1 MLLIRENEQ
10 KSFRF
15 AIEVNGTELENTSA
29 RLVFED
35 VNSNKFFPLHINS
48 DGSCEY
54 QLDYAA
60 VKSLSEGRVYLEVV
74 AESMVF
80 KPWEE
85 EFIIHSEVPEIR
97 VTESVVETYTTV
109 VEPTIIEPV
118 VETKKPVTKAQPV
131 AKPQVKQPVVET
143 KKPVAKPELVVE
155 ATKPAMYAQ
164 LVSEFKKIMKTK
176 KASLILGETV
186 ENRAKKK
193 EAIKEL
199 YVKHGKPAMEALDL
213 ITRTTIDE
221 LLIL

>member
-35 VNSNKFFPLHINS
+35 INSNKFFPLHINS

-74 AESMVF
+74 AESMLF

-85 EFIIHSEVPEIR
+85 EFRIESQVPEIR
-97 VTESVVETYTTV
+97 VTESVIETQTT
-109 VEPTIIEPV
+109 EHISTTTPKPITKPATKKPV
-118 VETKKPVTKAQPV
+118 VETVKKPVV
-131 AKPQVKQPVVET
+131 EEKQTVVET
-143 KKPVAKPELVVE
+143 IEPA
-155 ATKPAMYAQ
+155 APAMYKE
-164 LVSEFKKIMKTK
+164 LVTEFKQLMKQK
-176 KASLILGETV
+176 RASLILGETA

-193 EAIKEL
+193 ETIKEL
-199 YVKHGKPAMEALDL
+199 YLKHGKPAMEALDL

>member
-1 MLLIRENEQ
+1 MLLIKENEQ

-15 AIEVNGTELENTSA
+15 AIEVTGTELKNTSA

-35 VNSNKFFPLHINS
+35 VNSNKFFPLHINA

-60 VKSLSEGRVYLEVV
+60 VRSLSEGRVYLEVV

-85 EFIIHSEVPEIR
+85 EFRVHSEVPEIR
-97 VTESVVETYTTV
+97 VTESVVETRATSKPKTKATV
-109 VEPTIIEPV
+109 A
-118 VETKKPVTKAQPV
+118 ETKQPT
-131 AKPQVKQPVVET
+131 ATKPQVTQPVVET
-143 KKPVAKPELVVE
+143 KTPVAKPQPVAEPK
-155 ATKPAMYAQ
+155 KPAMYVE
-164 LVSEFKKIMKTK
+164 LVTEFKKLMKAK
-176 KASLILGETV
+176 HASLILGETTA
-186 ENRAKKK
+186 NRAKKK

-199 YVKHGKPAMEALDL
+199 YIKHGKPAMEALDL
-213 ITRTTIDE
+213 ITCTTIDE

>member
-35 VNSNKFFPLHINS
+35 INSNKFFPLHINS

-74 AESMVF
+74 AESMLF

-85 EFIIHSEVPEIR
+85 EFRIESQVPEIR
-97 VTESVVETYTTV
+97 VTESVIETQTTEHISTTTPKPV
-109 VEPTIIEPV
+109 TKPATKKPV
-118 VETKKPVTKAQPV
+118 VETVKKPIVEE
-131 AKPQVKQPVVET
+131 KQTVVET
-143 KKPVAKPELVVE
+143 IEPIM
-155 ATKPAMYAQ
+155 PAMYKE
-164 LVSEFKKIMKTK
+164 LVTEFKQLMKQK
-176 KASLILGETV
+176 RASLILGETA

-199 YVKHGKPAMEALDL
+199 YLKHGKSAMEALDL

>member
-15 AIEVNGTELENTSA
+15 AIEVSGTELENTSA

-35 VNSNKFFPLHINS
+35 VNSNKFFPLHINQ

-54 QLDYAA
+54 QLEYAT

-85 EFIIHSEVPEIR
+85 EFRIHSEVPEIR
-97 VTESVVETYTTV
+97 VTESVVETTD
-109 VEPTIIEPV
+109 TITSNPVTKKAVDQPISKKPV
-118 VETKKPVTKAQPV
+118 VQTIAKKPVTETKKPQPITEA
-131 AKPQVKQPVVET
+131 AKPDMYV
-143 KKPVAKPELVVE
+143 ELV
-155 ATKPAMYAQ
+155 A
-164 LVSEFKKIMKTK
+164 EFKKIMKSK

-186 ENRAKKK
+186 DNRAKKK

-199 YVKHGKPAMEALDL
+199 YIKHGKPAMKALDL

>member
-35 VNSNKFFPLHINS
+35 VNSNKFFPLHINN

-85 EFIIHSEVPEIR
+85 EFRVHSEVPEIR
-97 VTESVVETYTTV
+97 VTESVVETRATSKPKTKATV
-109 VEPTIIEPV
+109 A
-118 VETKKPVTKAQPV
+118 ETKQPT
-131 AKPQVKQPVVET
+131 ATKPQVTQPVVET
-143 KKPVAKPELVVE
+143 KKPVPKPELVVE
-155 ATKPAMYAQ
+155 AAKPAMYAQ

-176 KASLILGETV
+176 KASLILGETA

-199 YVKHGKPAMEALDL
+199 YLKHGKPAMGALDL